1 MKPTGI
7 KNVITEILESRK
19 EEGGIKALYFVG
31 CGGSNG
37 ALYPAKT
44 FMERECANIKSALIN
59 SNEFVYSTP
68 KDLGKNVIVCLS
80 CHKGNTPETINA
92 AKLAKEK
99 GAAVIILTWKEES
112 EITPFGDY
120 IINYT
125 FGDNKDIAG
134 EKIICALLVAV
145 ELLNQTEGYEH
156 YEEFMDGVGRIDGI
170 VKHACKHVE
179 KRAELFAKEYKDDKI
194 IYTMA
199 SGAGYGAAY
208 MQSICIFMEMQ
219 WIHSNCIHSGEY
231 FHGPFEVTD
240 FDVPFVLVKGI
251 GATRELDERAYNF
264 CSKFSQKLA
273 VIDEAEFDL
282 TGIEPGVQEYVAPLL
297 AGTVVREMI
306 DSLAHERGH
315 ALSVRRYMWQM
326 EY

>member
-1 MKPTGI
+1 MKPTEI

-120 IINYT
+120 VINYT

-145 ELLNQTEGYEH
+145 ELLNQTEG
-156 YEEFMDGVGRIDGI
+156 V
-170 VKHACKHVE
+170 
-179 KRAELFAKEYKDDKI
+179 
-194 IYTMA
+194 
-199 SGAGYGAAY
+199 
-208 MQSICIFMEMQ
+208 
-219 WIHSNCIHSGEY
+219 
-231 FHGPFEVTD
+231 
-240 FDVPFVLVKGI
+240 
-251 GATRELDERAYNF
+251 
-264 CSKFSQKLA
+264 
-273 VIDEAEFDL
+273 
-282 TGIEPGVQEYVAPLL
+282 
-297 AGTVVREMI
+297 
-306 DSLAHERGH
+306 
-315 ALSVRRYMWQM
+315 
-326 EY
+326 

>member
-1 MKPTGI
+1 MKPTEI

-219 WIHSNCIHSGEY
+219 WIHSSSIHSGEF
-231 FHGPFEVTD
+231 FHGPFEITD
-240 FDVPFVLVKGI
+240 KEVPFVL
-251 GATRELDERAYNF
+251 
-264 CSKFSQKLA
+264 Q
-273 VIDEAEFDL
+273 
-282 TGIEPGVQEYVAPLL
+282 
-297 AGTVVREMI
+297 
-306 DSLAHERGH
+306 DS
-315 ALSVRRYMWQM
+315 
-326 EY
+326 

>member
-1 MKPTGI
+1 MKPTEI

-199 SGAGYGAAY
+199 SGAGYGEAY
-208 MQSICIFMEMQ
+208 MQ
-219 WIHSNCIHSGEY
+219 
-231 FHGPFEVTD
+231 
-240 FDVPFVLVKGI
+240 
-251 GATRELDERAYNF
+251 RAL
-264 CSKFSQKLA
+264 KFLKTYA
-273 VIDEAEFDL
+273 KRIEVIDAKDLGLSTFDASVVDYFNHSLFTNVYPVYNKALAEERQHPL
-282 TGIEPGVQEYVAPLL
+282 T
-297 AGTVVREMI
+297 T
-306 DSLAHERGH
+306 
-315 ALSVRRYMWQM
+315 RRYMWKV

>member
-1 MKPTGI
+1 MKPTEI

-37 ALYPAKT
+37 ALNPAKT

-80 CHKGNTPETINA
+80 CHKGNTPETI
-92 AKLAKEK
+92 
-99 GAAVIILTWKEES
+99 S
-112 EITPFGDY
+112 
-120 IINYT
+120 
-125 FGDNKDIAG
+125 AG
-134 EKIICALLVAV
+134 ENINCALLVAV
-145 ELLNQTEGYEH
+145 EQVNQTEWYEH
-156 YEEFMDGVGRIDGI
+156 YEDFMDGVGRIDGI

-219 WIHSNCIHSGEY
+219 WSQSSSIHSGEF
-231 FHGPFEVTD
+231 FHGPFEITD
-240 FDVPFVLVKGI
+240 KEVPFVLQVSEG
-251 GATRELDERAYNF
+251 TNRPLDERAL
-264 CSKFSQKLA
+264 KFLKTYA
-273 VIDEAEFDL
+273 KRIEVIDA
-282 TGIEPGVQEYVAPLL
+282 
-297 AGTVVREMI
+297 
-306 DSLAHERGH
+306 
-315 ALSVRRYMWQM
+315 
-326 EY
+326 

>member
-1 MKPTGI
+1 MGGFSMKPTEI

-134 EKIICALLVAV
+134 EKITAALSRQHPRDLFDCKYMNVDSFNLVKDGFILCLLGSDKPLIESLQPNDIDQTDALENQFAGMSDIPFEYADYLSARIV
-145 ELLNQTEGYEH
+145 LLDMVNSGLTDTDKEFFLSFEMGEPDWDKCSVGDLSKYPSVQWKLLN
-156 YEEFMDGVGRIDGI
+156 IDTLKKSNIKKFNQGI
-170 VKHACKHVE
+170 
-179 KRAELFAKEYKDDKI
+179 
-194 IYTMA
+194 T
-199 SGAGYGAAY
+199 
-208 MQSICIFMEMQ
+208 
-219 WIHSNCIHSGEY
+219 
-231 FHGPFEVTD
+231 
-240 FDVPFVLVKGI
+240 
-251 GATRELDERAYNF
+251 
-264 CSKFSQKLA
+264 KLRTY
-273 VIDEAEFDL
+273 L
-282 TGIEPGVQEYVAPLL
+282 GK
-297 AGTVVREMI
+297 
-306 DSLAHERGH
+306 
-315 ALSVRRYMWQM
+315 
-326 EY
+326 

>member
-1 MKPTGI
+1 MKPTEI

-179 KRAELFAKEYKDDKI
+179 KRAELFAKEYKDDKLFI
-194 IYTMA
+194 LWQAERVMVQHICKVYVFLWKC
-199 SGAGYGAAY
+199 SGFILPVFTVGNFSMDLSKLQIKKYHL
-208 MQSICIFMEMQ
+208 CFR
-219 WIHSNCIHSGEY
+219 
-231 FHGPFEVTD
+231 F
-240 FDVPFVLVKGI
+240 L
-251 GATRELDERAYNF
+251 REP
-264 CSKFSQKLA
+264 
-273 VIDEAEFDL
+273 IDRWMNE
-282 TGIEPGVQEYVAPLL
+282 
-297 AGTVVREMI
+297 
-306 DSLAHERGH
+306 H
-315 ALSVRRYMWQM
+315 
-326 EY
+326 